1 MRCDA
6 CGADDDILFMSDGTT
21 PDGLRLCRACASARG
36 YPEAGGSPDPEP
48 ACPGCGMPVSELSS
62 AGRLGCARCVPSFR
76 KELSLLW
83 RRAGRPARYAGK
95 VPSGRSGTD
104 ALAGLRRE
112 LSAALEAE
120 DFERAAAVRDEL
132 RTKGG
137 GTSR

>member
-1 MRCDA
+1 
-6 CGADDDILFMSDGTT
+6 
-21 PDGLRLCRACASARG
+21 
-36 YPEAGGSPDPEP
+36 
-48 ACPGCGMPVSELSS
+48 MPVSELSS

-76 KELSLLW
+76 KELSMLW